1 MPETYTPVTAVTGT
15 WTEEE
20 IRQQPASWIRSLTNI
35 DNIRSAI
42 DSFLAPLLRKND
54 LRIILTGAGTSAFIG
69 DIIAPWLASYTGK
82 NISAVPTT
90 DLVTNPMDYLNPAHP
105 LLLISFA
112 RSGNSPE
119 SVAAVELANQ
129 FVPECYHLPI
139 TCNEAGS
146 LYQNAV
152 ASDNAFALL
161 MPAETHD
168 RGFAMTSSIT
178 TMMASCL
185 AVFAPETINSH
196 TFRDVADRCQAIL
209 TALGVDGAAG
219 NMEGKETRF
228 GGERVFAVPLPKSL
242 LRLQRREVF
251 RLALPSAK
259 PYTCRIRRGKPDEI
273 LLPMHDLSIG
283 GIGIHAQ
290 QELDYSPLEKLENCW
305 LDLGDSGMLQ
315 VTLEVRYLRPL
326 ESRSGKPL
334 WHLGCR
340 FVDLPPAA
348 ETQIQRFMARIEAE
362 RRALSGG

>member
-1 MPETYTPVTAVTGT
+1 MDNTY
-15 WTEEE
+15 TEEE
-20 IRQQPASWIRSLTNI
+20 IERCTLHNRREIAYQLRGMVKRGDRVSVLFQEGRQ
-35 DNIRSAI
+35 
-42 DSFLAPLLRKND
+42 SFLTVLIDVSEADGLIYFD
-54 LRIILTGAGTSAFIG
+54 IG
-69 DIIAPWLASYTGK
+69 G
-82 NISAVPTT
+82 
-90 DLVTNPMDYLNPAHP
+90 
-105 LLLISFA
+105 
-112 RSGNSPE
+112 SPE
-119 SVAAVELANQ
+119 TNQAYLKAAHSTFTTHIDGIRLQFSVG
-129 FVPECYHLPI
+129 P
-139 TCNEAGS
+139 
-146 LYQNAV
+146 
-152 ASDNAFALL
+152 
-161 MPAETHD
+161 
-168 RGFAMTSSIT
+168 
-178 TMMASCL
+178 
-185 AVFAPETINSH
+185 
-196 TFRDVADRCQAIL
+196 
-209 TALGVDGAAG
+209 
-219 NMEGKETRF
+219 GKETRF

-259 PYTCRIRRGKPDEI
+259 PYTCGIRRGKPDEI

-362 RRALSGG
+362 RRALSGS